1 MNIYLALLAHFFGI
15 PFVKNAS
22 LLLKEEKINIHLI
35 ALLEHIEKNRKGNLS
50 NFHEITLAKKEVLKS
65 ILSDQQTEQSI
76 KILKNKYNLKVI
88 LDLNDKIRLRFM
100 DGNGK
105 PFYLRKLDASYSKE
119 IYINISNWNK
129 GNYDIDFSDLSGTI
143 LSSGKFRIN
152 KRKEGYKVIS
162 PTDLAYLQ
170 FH

>member
-1 MNIYLALLAHFFGI
+1 MNINLTLLAHFFGI

-22 LLLKEEKINIHLI
+22 LLQKEEKINIHLI
-35 ALLEHIEKNRKGNLS
+35 ALLEHIEKSRKKNNN
-50 NFHEITLAKKEVLKS
+50 NFHEIDLINKEVLKS
-65 ILSDQQTEQSI
+65 ILSEQQTKQSI
-76 KILKNKYNLKVI
+76 KILKNKYNLKI
-88 LDLNDKIRLRFM
+88 MFDLDNKVKLRIM
-100 DGNGK
+100 DGSGS
-105 PFYLRKLDASYSKE
+105 PFYLRKLDASYTKE
-119 IYINISNWNK
+119 IFINISNWNK

-152 KRKEGYKVIS
+152 KRKEEYKVIS